1 MQIVESKIYSFR
13 CPFVAGMEMTFSVP
27 ANSQQEAAD
36 ILKDWFEKAQK
47 ELALL
52 FPKVAP
58 MPAEMQPDTLNA
70 LQIGLISD
78 LITSL
83 PGYEKIQGFIPLQKA
98 VKELTDIE
106 LTLENF
112 KVVVPILE
120 KLKQNPQVIIGKQD
134 GKKKA

>member
-1 MQIVESKIYSFR
+1 MHISETKVYSFR
-13 CPFVAGMEMTFSVP
+13 CPFVGGMELTFSVP

-52 FPKVAP
+52 FPKIAL
-58 MPAEMQPDTLNA
+58 MPQEMQPDTLNA

-83 PGYEKIQGFIPLQKA
+83 PGYEKVQGFIPMQNA
-98 VKELTDIE
+98 VKELIDLD

-112 KVVVPILE
+112 KVIVPALE
-120 KLKQNPQVIIGKQD
+120 KLKQNPQLIKQND
-134 GKKKA
+134 KKKT